1 MTAAE
6 FRKQWDERL
15 QRERQQR
22 WRPWLSA
29 LALLGLGM
37 LLAGRGIVRATVQES
52 PQWWFG
58 GVLLLAAVAILLLV
72 TPVSVIDFY
81 RDTRDLI
88 KWRALV
94 RKERNER

>member
-58 GVLLLAAVAILLLV
+58 GVLVLSALAILLLV
-72 TPVSVIDFY
+72 TPVTVIDWY
-81 RDTRDLI
+81 RDIRDLI